1 MKKNK
6 IKKQLL
12 ILALTCSALL
22 TLTNPAIAVNYKV
35 GDVLYCEGESGAFV
49 EKPEFKFTK
58 WSMFNFKFKILNKS
72 IIKFGSGGHFSD
84 SEYKIQFLAGDLLE
98 AYDFD
103 SGSVFNL
110 YQGRFTHGSANVIA
124 ASMMTGRCDK
134 F

>member
-49 EKPEFKFTK
+49 EKPEC
-58 WSMFNFKFKILNKS
+58 S
-72 IIKFGSGGHFSD
+72 IS
-84 SEYKIQFLAGDLLE
+84 
-98 AYDFD
+98 
-103 SGSVFNL
+103 NL
-110 YQGRFTHGSANVIA
+110 KY
-124 ASMMTGRCDK
+124 
-134 F
+134 